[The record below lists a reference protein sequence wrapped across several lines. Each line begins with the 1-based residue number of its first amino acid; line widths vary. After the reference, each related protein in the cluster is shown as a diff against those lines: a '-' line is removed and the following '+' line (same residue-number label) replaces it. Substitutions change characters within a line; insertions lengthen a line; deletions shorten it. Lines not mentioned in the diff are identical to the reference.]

1 MRKTFPRDFRK
12 RRSGVA
18 LVVALVVVLLGS
30 SLMLLLFEMTTQFA
44 SMGGQL
50 YRPIYNDQ
58 VNVTGY
64 IQEAKGAISMLNA
77 ENTPPAAL
85 HAWTSADWGGPNMIR
100 NLEDLQLTANP
111 LLSRDVIASDGR
123 RVVVRVFDLFYRQEM
138 LDASISA
145 AELARMPAPLT
156 VINPDAAAPEE
167 VVNEGFVEEV
177 DVKIVENQVLP
188 STLNIDQIGVYL
200 VRVELYRDRHS
211 VFPIRTAEEAF
222 YQIYP

>member
-1 MRKTFPRDFRK
+1 MRKIFPRDSRK

-18 LVVALVVVLLGS
+18 LVVALVVVLVGS
-30 SLMLLLFEMTTQFA
+30 SLMLLLFQMTTQFA
-44 SMGGQL
+44 FMGGQ
-50 YRPIYNDQ
+50 YRPIYADQ
-58 VNVTGY
+58 VNITGY

-77 ENTPPAAL
+77 ESTPPVAL
-85 HAWTSADWGGPNMIR
+85 HAWASADWGGPNMIR

-138 LDASISA
+138 IDAGISA
-145 AELARMPAPLT
+145 AELGRIPAPLT
-156 VINPDAAAPEE
+156 VIDPNAAAPEE
-167 VVNEGFVEEV
+167 VVNEGFVEEQE
-177 DVKIVENQVLP
+177 VKIVENQILP

-211 VFPIRTAEEAF
+211 VHPLRTAEEAF